1 MGEALNGL
9 KRTMMCGEPREINV
23 GEKIT
28 LMGWVQRNRKLGGLQ
43 FIDLRD
49 RTGIMQIVF
58 GEEINAE
65 SFEKAKA
72 VRPEYC
78 IAVTGEVVLRE
89 APNTAMETG
98 MVELKC
104 ESIKVLSESETPPIY
119 IKEGLDAAENIR
131 LKYRYLDLRR
141 PDMQKIFM
149 IRNRATKAVRDY
161 LDNNG
166 FLEVETPILNKSTP
180 EGARDYLVPSRNYP
194 GMFYALPQSPQI
206 FKQLLMVSGFDKYY
220 QVAKCFRDED
230 LRANRQPEFTQIDLE
245 MSFVEQDDVMALN
258 EGLIAHVFKEVLG
271 HEVKLPIKRMPFKE
285 AMEKYGSDKPDL
297 RFGMEITD
305 ITDCVK
311 GMDFVVF
318 KSALEMGGSVRALC
332 LKGGAD
338 LGRKPLDKL
347 VDFVKG
353 YKAKGLAWI
362 QLKEDGIK
370 SSIAKF
376 LADDVTENIIKTMGA
391 EIGDAILIVADKNSV
406 VFQSLGALR
415 LELAK
420 QFDLIKDKE
429 EFNFTWITEF
439 PLFEYNEEENRYHA
453 AHHPFTAPMDEDL
466 DMIETNPGAV
476 RSKAY
481 DLVLNGEELGGGS
494 IRIHDSELQTRMFKA
509 LGFTEESAYER
520 FGFLI
525 DAFKFGPPPMDEDLD
540 MIETNPGAVR
550 SKAYDLVL
558 NGEELGGGSIRIHDS
573 ELQTRMFKALGFTE
587 ESAYERFGFLIDA
600 FKFGPPPHGGLAFG
614 LDRMIM
620 FLAGTENIKDVIAFP
635 KNQNA
640 YCYLSEAPNVV
651 DQKQIDE
658 LGLIIKSTDKE

>member
-1 MGEALNGL
+1 MGEALSGL
-9 KRTMMCGEPREINV
+9 KRSLMCGEVRESNV
-23 GEKIT
+23 SQKIT

-65 SFEKAKA
+65 AFEKAKD

-89 APNTAMETG
+89 APNHNMPTG
-98 MVELKC
+98 LVELKC
-104 ESIKVLSESETPPIY
+104 ESLKVLSESETPPIY

-141 PDMQKIFM
+141 PDMQRIFM
-149 IRNRATKAVRDY
+149 IRSKISKAVRDY
-161 LDNNG
+161 LDANN
-166 FLEVETPILNKSTP
+166 FLEVETPILTKSTP

-206 FKQLLMVSGFDKYY
+206 FKQLLMVSGFDRYY
-220 QVAKCFRDED
+220 QIAKCFRDED

-245 MSFVEQDDVMALN
+245 MSFVEQDDVINMN
-258 EGLIAHVFKEVLG
+258 EGLIAHVFKEVAG
-271 HEVKLPIKRMPFKE
+271 VDVKLPIKRMTFKD

-297 RFGMEITD
+297 RFGMEITN
-305 ITDCVK
+305 ITEDVK
-311 GMDFVVF
+311 DMDFVVF
-318 KSALEMGGSVRALC
+318 KSAIEAGGSVRALC

-338 LGRKPLDKL
+338 LGRKPIDKL
-347 VDFVKG
+347 GEFVKT

-362 QLKEDGIK
+362 QIKEDGIK

-376 LADDVTENIIKTMGA
+376 LTDDVTNSIIKTMNA
-391 EIGDAILIVADKNSV
+391 EVGDAIFIVADKNSV

-420 QFDLIKDKE
+420 QFDLIKDKN

-439 PLFEYNEEENRYHA
+439 PLFEYSEEDGRYYA
-453 AHHPFTAPMDEDL
+453 AHHPFTSPMDEDL
-466 DMIETNPGAV
+466 DMIESNPGEV

-494 IRIHDSELQTRMFKA
+494 IRIHDSKLQQRMFKA
-509 LGFTEESAYER
+509 LGFTEESA
-520 FGFLI
+520 
-525 DAFKFGPPPMDEDLD
+525 
-540 MIETNPGAVR
+540 
-550 SKAYDLVL
+550 
-558 NGEELGGGSIRIHDS
+558 
-573 ELQTRMFKALGFTE
+573 Q
-587 ESAYERFGFLIDA
+587 ERFGFLIDA

-614 LDRMIM
+614 LDRMVM

-640 YCYLSEAPNVV
+640 YCYLSEAPNIV
-651 DQKQIDE
+651 DEKQLDD
-658 LGLIIKSTDKE
+658 LGISISKKEEQ

>member
-9 KRTMMCGEPREINV
+9 KRSLMCGEPRETNIGQKV
-23 GEKIT
+23 T

-78 IAVTGEVVLRE
+78 IAVTGEIVKRQS
-89 APNTAMETG
+89 PNENMATG
-98 MVELKC
+98 MVELMC

-119 IKEGLDAAENIR
+119 IKEDLDAAENIR

-141 PDMQKIFM
+141 PDMQRIFM
-149 IRNRATKAVRDY
+149 IRSKAAMAVRNY
-161 LDNNG
+161 LSDNG
-166 FLEVETPILNKSTP
+166 FLEVETPILTKSTP

-206 FKQLLMVSGFDKYY
+206 FKQLLMVSGFDRYF
-220 QVAKCFRDED
+220 QIAKCFRDED

-245 MSFVEQDDVMALN
+245 MSFAEQDDVMAMN
-258 EGLIAHVFKEVLG
+258 EGLVAHVFKEVLG
-271 HEVKLPIKRMPFKE
+271 HEIKLPIRRMPFKE

-305 ITDCVK
+305 ITEAVK
-311 GMDFVVF
+311 DMDFVVF
-318 KSALEMGGSVRALC
+318 KSAIENGGSVRALC

-338 LGRKPLDKL
+338 LGRKQLDKL
-347 VDFVKG
+347 VDFVKT

-362 QLKEDGIK
+362 QLKEDGNK

-376 LADDVTENIIKTMGA
+376 LTDEVTENIVKTMGA
-391 EIGDAILIVADKNSV
+391 ENGDAILMVSDKNSV

-420 QFDLIKDKE
+420 QFDLIKDKS
-429 EFNFTWITEF
+429 EFNFCWITEF
-439 PLFEYNEEENRYHA
+439 PLFEYDEEEGRYFA

-466 DMIETNPGAV
+466 DMLESNPGAV

-494 IRIHDSELQTRMFKA
+494 IRIHDSNLQTRMFKA
-509 LGFTEESAYER
+509 LGFTEESA
-520 FGFLI
+520 
-525 DAFKFGPPPMDEDLD
+525 
-540 MIETNPGAVR
+540 
-550 SKAYDLVL
+550 
-558 NGEELGGGSIRIHDS
+558 
-573 ELQTRMFKALGFTE
+573 Q
-587 ESAYERFGFLIDA
+587 ERFGFLIDA

-614 LDRMIM
+614 LDRMVM
-620 FLAGTENIKDVIAFP
+620 FLSGTDNIKDVVAFP

-651 DQKQIDE
+651 DQKQLDE
-658 LGLIIKSTDKE
+658 LGIAKVDKAE

>member
-1 MGEALNGL
+1 MGEALSGL
-9 KRTMMCGEPREINV
+9 KRSLMCGEVRESNV
-23 GEKIT
+23 SQKIT

-65 SFEKAKA
+65 AFEKAKD

-89 APNTAMETG
+89 APNHNMPTG
-98 MVELKC
+98 LVELKC
-104 ESIKVLSESETPPIY
+104 ESLKVLSESETPPIY

-141 PDMQKIFM
+141 PDMQRIFM
-149 IRNRATKAVRDY
+149 IRSKISKAVRDY
-161 LDNNG
+161 LDANN
-166 FLEVETPILNKSTP
+166 FLEVETPILTKSTP

-206 FKQLLMVSGFDKYY
+206 FKQLLMVSGFDRYY
-220 QVAKCFRDED
+220 QIAKCFRDED

-245 MSFVEQDDVMALN
+245 MSFVEQDDVMKMN
-258 EGLIAHVFKEVLG
+258 EGVIAHVFKEVAG
-271 HEVKLPIKRMPFKE
+271 VDVKLPIKRMTFKD

-297 RFGMEITD
+297 RFGMEITN
-305 ITDCVK
+305 ITEDVK
-311 GMDFVVF
+311 DMDFVVF
-318 KSALEMGGSVRALC
+318 KSAIEAGGSVRALC

-338 LGRKPLDKL
+338 LGRKPIDKL
-347 VDFVKG
+347 GEFVKT

-362 QLKEDGIK
+362 QIKEDGIK

-376 LADDVTENIIKTMGA
+376 LTDDVTNSIIKTMNA
-391 EIGDAILIVADKNSV
+391 EVGDAIFIVADKNSV

-420 QFDLIKDKE
+420 QFDLIKDKN

-439 PLFEYNEEENRYHA
+439 PLFEYSEEDGRYYA
-453 AHHPFTAPMDEDL
+453 AHHPFTSPMDEDL
-466 DMIETNPGAV
+466 DMIESNPGEV

-494 IRIHDSELQTRMFKA
+494 IRIHDSKLQQRMFKA
-509 LGFTEESAYER
+509 LGFTEESA
-520 FGFLI
+520 
-525 DAFKFGPPPMDEDLD
+525 
-540 MIETNPGAVR
+540 
-550 SKAYDLVL
+550 
-558 NGEELGGGSIRIHDS
+558 
-573 ELQTRMFKALGFTE
+573 Q
-587 ESAYERFGFLIDA
+587 ERFGFLIDA

-614 LDRMIM
+614 LDRMVM

-640 YCYLSEAPNVV
+640 YCYLSEAPNIV
-651 DQKQIDE
+651 DEKQLDD
-658 LGLIIKSTDKE
+658 LGISINKKEEQ

>member
-1 MGEALNGL
+1 MGEALSGL
-9 KRTMMCGEPREINV
+9 KRSLMCGEVRESNV
-23 GEKIT
+23 SQKIT

-65 SFEKAKA
+65 AFEKAKD

-89 APNTAMETG
+89 APNHNMPTG
-98 MVELKC
+98 LVELKC
-104 ESIKVLSESETPPIY
+104 ESLKVLSESETPPIY

-141 PDMQKIFM
+141 PDMQRIFM
-149 IRNRATKAVRDY
+149 IRSKISKAVRDY
-161 LDNNG
+161 LDANN
-166 FLEVETPILNKSTP
+166 FLEVETPILTKSTP

-206 FKQLLMVSGFDKYY
+206 FKQLLMVSGFDRYY
-220 QVAKCFRDED
+220 QIAKCFRDED

-245 MSFVEQDDVMALN
+245 MSFVEQEDVIKMN
-258 EGLIAHVFKEVLG
+258 EGLIAHVFKEVAG
-271 HEVKLPIKRMPFKE
+271 VDVKLPIKRMTFKD

-297 RFGMEITD
+297 RFGMEITN
-305 ITDCVK
+305 ITEDVK
-311 GMDFVVF
+311 DMDFVVF
-318 KSALEMGGSVRALC
+318 KSAIEAGGSVRALC

-338 LGRKPLDKL
+338 LGRKPIDKL
-347 VDFVKG
+347 GEFVKT

-362 QLKEDGIK
+362 QIKEDGIK

-376 LADDVTENIIKTMGA
+376 LTDDVTNSIIKTMNA
-391 EIGDAILIVADKNSV
+391 EVGDAIFIVADKNSV

-420 QFDLIKDKE
+420 QFDLIKDKN

-439 PLFEYNEEENRYHA
+439 PLFEYSEEDGRYYA
-453 AHHPFTAPMDEDL
+453 AHHPFTSPMDEDL
-466 DMIETNPGAV
+466 DMIESNPGEV

-494 IRIHDSELQTRMFKA
+494 IRIHDSKLQQRMFKA
-509 LGFTEESAYER
+509 LGFTEESA
-520 FGFLI
+520 
-525 DAFKFGPPPMDEDLD
+525 
-540 MIETNPGAVR
+540 
-550 SKAYDLVL
+550 
-558 NGEELGGGSIRIHDS
+558 
-573 ELQTRMFKALGFTE
+573 Q
-587 ESAYERFGFLIDA
+587 ERFGFLIDA

-614 LDRMIM
+614 LDRMVM

-640 YCYLSEAPNVV
+640 YCYLSEAPNIV
-651 DQKQIDE
+651 DEKQLDD
-658 LGLIIKSTDKE
+658 LGISINKKEEQ

>member
-9 KRTMMCGEPREINV
+9 KRSLMCGEPRETNV
-23 GEKIT
+23 GQKVT

-65 SFEKAKA
+65 SFEKAKS

-78 IAVTGEVVLRE
+78 IAVTGEIVKRQS
-89 APNTAMETG
+89 PNENMPTG
-98 MVELKC
+98 MVELMC
-104 ESIKVLSESETPPIY
+104 EGIKVLSESETPPIY
-119 IKEGLDAAENIR
+119 IKEDLDAAESIR

-141 PDMQKIFM
+141 PDMQRIFM
-149 IRNRATKAVRDY
+149 IRSKAAMAVRNY
-161 LDNNG
+161 LSDNG
-166 FLEVETPILNKSTP
+166 FLEVETPILTKSTP

-206 FKQLLMVSGFDKYY
+206 FKQLLMVSGFDRYF
-220 QVAKCFRDED
+220 QIAKCFRDED

-245 MSFVEQDDVMALN
+245 MSFVEQDDVMAMN
-258 EGLIAHVFKEVLG
+258 EGLVAHVFKEVLG
-271 HEVKLPIKRMPFKE
+271 HEIKLPIRRMPFKE

-305 ITDCVK
+305 ITEAVK
-311 GMDFVVF
+311 DMDFVVF
-318 KSALEMGGSVRALC
+318 KSAIENGGSVRALC

-338 LGRKPLDKL
+338 LGRKQLDKL
-347 VDFVKG
+347 VDFVKT

-362 QLKEDGIK
+362 QLKEEGNK

-376 LADDVTENIIKTMGA
+376 LTDEVTENIVKTMGA
-391 EIGDAILIVADKNSV
+391 ENGDAILIVSDKNSV

-420 QFDLIKDKE
+420 QFDLIKDKS
-429 EFNFTWITEF
+429 EFNFCWITEF
-439 PLFEYNEEENRYHA
+439 PLFEYDEEEGRYFA

-466 DMIETNPGAV
+466 DMLESNPGAV

-494 IRIHDSELQTRMFKA
+494 IRIHDSSLQTRMFKA
-509 LGFTEESAYER
+509 LGFTEESA
-520 FGFLI
+520 
-525 DAFKFGPPPMDEDLD
+525 
-540 MIETNPGAVR
+540 
-550 SKAYDLVL
+550 
-558 NGEELGGGSIRIHDS
+558 
-573 ELQTRMFKALGFTE
+573 Q
-587 ESAYERFGFLIDA
+587 ERFGFLIDA

-614 LDRMIM
+614 LDRMVM
-620 FLAGTENIKDVIAFP
+620 FLSGTENIKDVVAFP

-651 DQKQIDE
+651 DQKQLDE
-658 LGLIIKSTDKE
+658 LGICKKDKAE

>member
-9 KRTMMCGEPREINV
+9 KRTMMCGEPREEHV
-23 GEKIT
+23 GKKIT
-28 LMGWVQRNRKLGGLQ
+28 LMGWVQRNRKLGGLD

-49 RTGIMQIVF
+49 RTGIMQVVF

-65 SFEKAKA
+65 AFEKAKG

-78 IAVTGEVVLRE
+78 IAVTGEVVKRE
-89 APNTAMETG
+89 SINENMPTG
-98 MVELKC
+98 FVELKC
-104 ESIKVLSESETPPIY
+104 ESIKILSESETPPIY
-119 IKEGLDAAENIR
+119 IKEDLDAAENIR

-149 IRNRATKAVRDY
+149 TRSKTTKAIRDY
-161 LDNNG
+161 LEDNG
-166 FLEVETPILNKSTP
+166 FLDVETPMLTKSTP

-220 QVAKCFRDED
+220 QIVKCFRDED
-230 LRANRQPEFTQIDLE
+230 LRANRQPEFTQVDLE
-245 MSFVEQDDVMALN
+245 MSFVEQEDIMKLN
-258 EGLIAHVFKEVLG
+258 EGLIAHVFKEVAG
-271 HEVKLPIKRMPFKE
+271 VDVKLPIKRMTFKD
-285 AMEKYGSDKPDL
+285 AMEKYGSDKPDV

-305 ITDCVK
+305 ITEDVK
-311 GMDFVVF
+311 DMDFVVF
-318 KSALEMGGSVRALC
+318 KSAIEAGGSVRALC

-347 VDFVKG
+347 GEFIKT

-362 QLKEDGIK
+362 QLKEDGVK

-376 LADDVTENIIKTMGA
+376 LTDDVTNSIVKTMGA
-391 EIGDAILIVADKNSV
+391 ENGDAILIVADKNSV

-420 QFDLIKDKE
+420 QFDLIKDKN

-439 PLFEYNEEENRYHA
+439 PLFEYNEEEERYTA
-453 AHHPFTAPMDEDL
+453 CHHPFTAPMDEDL
-466 DMIETNPGAV
+466 EFIESNPGVV

-494 IRIHDSELQTRMFKA
+494 IRIHDMALQERMFKA
-509 LGFTEESAYER
+509 LGFTEEQAWER
-520 FGFLI
+520 FGFL
-525 DAFKFGPPPMDEDLD
+525 
-540 MIETNPGAVR
+540 
-550 SKAYDLVL
+550 
-558 NGEELGGGSIRIHDS
+558 
-573 ELQTRMFKALGFTE
+573 LQ
-587 ESAYERFGFLIDA
+587 A

-620 FLAGTENIKDVIAFP
+620 FLAGTDNIKDVIAFP

-640 YCYLSEAPNVV
+640 YCYLSEAPNIA
-651 DQKQIDE
+651 DEKQLTE
-658 LGLIIKSTDKE
+658 LGIGILPKEEKKDEE